1 MGGSCSV
8 PIKAGR
14 GTIIAYDERTET
26 TAHSAGSSEV
36 NIQHTPTTF
45 VIRTDSGNVGSI
57 YARSIPPGQAVSIGS
72 KVDIWVDM
80 YSGMPV
86 DFSGYMSNKMAYG
99 DSASEIKAG
108 RRVFRTRKGTLRGGG
123 FIPCNAK
130 TMMLRVLSCI
140 AVLTMVIVTLTG
152 MHGEFAVSASCSSC
166 ASCLWCCAYAVMLGV
181 PIYPSEQLIDW
192 IAMHITDER

>member
-26 TAHSAGSSEV
+26 SHSAGSSEV

-72 KVDIWVDM
+72 KVDIWVDA

-86 DFSGYMSNKMAYG
+86 DFSGYMSNKMA
-99 DSASEIKAG
+99 G
-108 RRVFRTRKGTLRGGG
+108 RRVFRTRKGTMRGGG